1 MKTIRTKPPGAFTLI
16 ELLVVIAIIAILAAL
31 LLPALAKAKA
41 KGKQIAC
48 INNLKQIGL
57 VTIMYVQDNQKYPGS
72 QGTGAFYVWPDRL
85 FSVLG
90 TNRVL
95 FHCPAASQDSAWDRD
110 VNPTVPPNYVI
121 QSTTKFSYG
130 YNDWGLKQ
138 GNNLGLGGAVGANPK
153 LERRESEVVKPV
165 EMIMLGDSKPDGSW
179 DANIDPV
186 AINNNSA
193 GQEWPSNRHDKRTD
207 LMFADGHAESAR
219 RSEVISPTNDEWRRR
234 WNYTYLSYRTSE
246 GGVGAINWTVPAVYD
261 NQKDP

>member
-1 MKTIRTKPPGAFTLI
+1 MKVTKTKAAHAFTLI

-57 VTIMYVQDNQKYPGS
+57 VTIMYVQDNQRYPGS
-72 QGTGAFYVWPDRL
+72 QGNGTFYVWPDLL

-90 TNRVL
+90 TNRVI
-95 FHCPAASQDSAWDRD
+95 FHCPAASADSAWDRNA
-110 VNPTVPPNYVI
+110 NPSVPPNYII

-138 GNNLGLGGAVGANPK
+138 ANNLGLGGNVGANPK

-165 EMIMLGDSKPDGSW
+165 EMIMLGDSKPDGNW
-179 DANIDPV
+179 DANLDPV
-186 AINNNSA
+186 SIGNNSN
-193 GQEWPSNRHDKRTD
+193 GEEWPSNRHHKRTD
-207 LMFADGHAESAR
+207 LMFADGHAEAVKRSA
-219 RSEVISPTNDEWRRR
+219 VIDPNNDEWRRR
-234 WNYTYLSYRTSE
+234 WNYTYLSYRTAE
-246 GGVGAINWTVPAVYD
+246 GGIGAVNWTVPAAID
-261 NQKDP
+261 NRNDP